1 MKVVDVGNNNIL
13 QLDDYHCIITGYEQ
27 VDEEYLLKVNVTYNI
42 DDLDDPGEDIT
53 FTSKVKPLTIDIS
66 DYQQLQLDNGE
77 TVNIYKTIEGKYLIG
92 EELNRISNM
101 YIEHNYEVINTYDKL
116 IEHVK
121 KRYNR
126 KASNSVA
133 IS

>member
-27 VDEEYLLKVNVTYNI
+27 VDEEYLLKMNVTRNI

-53 FTSKVKPLTIDIS
+53 FTSSIKPRTIDIK
-66 DYQQLQLDNGE
+66 DYQLLQLDSGE

-101 YIEHNYEVINTYDKL
+101 YIEHQYEVINTYSKL
-116 IEHVK
+116 VECIK
-121 KRYNR
+121 SRYNR
-126 KASNSVA
+126 KAVKSLE